1 MTLEMSRRSL
11 LLSGAALGVAGA
23 LPSWPLR
30 AAESGVSVVLE
41 PRAGIAQF
49 SGPDGPKTAVWGYGG
64 TVPGPEIRVR
74 QGERLTL
81 EVVNRLEQATSL
93 HPHGIRLPND
103 QDGAPPLTPG
113 SIAPGER
120 HVQSFM
126 VPDAGTY
133 WYHPH
138 LNSAEQLGRGVLG
151 VLVVEEREPPAVD
164 RDLSWLMD
172 DWRLDKDGQIDG
184 QFSHFHDLSHAG
196 RWGNSVTVNGR
207 TDLLHRVK
215 VGERV
220 RLRLVNGA
228 NARIFALLVDGAE
241 GWVMAVDGQP
251 LTRPQALSRDEPV
264 LLGPG
269 MRADLFLD
277 VTTMGRIALQDLGR
291 GDKPILMAALEAV
304 GSVSGHAG
312 SGEPAPLPPNP
323 VAMPKA
329 EPDVRHRFVLTGGAM
344 GGMAGAVL
352 DGTYTDM
359 RSLVGH
365 GLFWA
370 INGVVPMTAEHAMTP
385 DPLLSVA
392 RGQTVV
398 LELVNDTAWP
408 HPIHLHGHSFVVQSR
423 GGVPLPE
430 PELRDTVLLLRG
442 ERVEIAFVADN
453 PGDWM
458 FHCHVL
464 EHQVSGMM
472 GFIRVT

>member
-1 MTLEMSRRSL
+1 M
-11 LLSGAALGVAGA
+11 
-23 LPSWPLR
+23 PWPLR

-41 PRAGIAQF
+41 PRAGTANLF
-49 SGPDGPKTAVWGYGG
+49 GVDGAKTAVWGYGG

-81 EVVNRLEQATSL
+81 EVVNLLEEATSL

-120 HVQSFM
+120 HVQSFV

-138 LNSAEQLGRGVLG
+138 LNSAEQLGRGLLG

-164 RDLSWLMD
+164 RDIAWLLD

-184 QFSHFHDLSHAG
+184 AFGLFHDLSHAG
-196 RWGNSVTVNGR
+196 RWGNAVTVNGR
-207 TDLLHRVK
+207 ADLLLGVK

-228 NARIFALLVDGAE
+228 NARIFSLLVNGAE

-251 LTRPQALSRDEPV
+251 LVRPQALTAEEPV

-269 MRADLFLD
+269 MRADLFIDILKP
-277 VTTMGRIALQDLGR
+277 GRVVLQDLSR
-291 GDKPILMAALEAV
+291 SDKPIQMAVLSAS
-304 GSVSGHAG
+304 GGVSGHAG
-312 SGEPAPLPPNP
+312 SGMPAPLPPNP
-323 VAMPKA
+323 VALPKA
-329 EPDVRHRFVLTGGAM
+329 EPDVRQRFVLTGGAM
-344 GGMAGAVL
+344 GGMAGAIL
-352 DGTYTDM
+352 DGAYTDM
-359 RSLVGH
+359 RSLAGH

-370 INGVVPMTAEHAMTP
+370 INGVVPMTADHGMAP
-385 DPLLSVA
+385 DPLLTVP
-392 RGQTVV
+392 RGQTAV

-408 HPIHLHGHSFVVQSR
+408 HPIHLHGHSFVVLSR
-423 GGVPLPE
+423 GGVALPE

-442 ERVEIAFVADN
+442 ERAEIAFVADN